1 MWSTENSRRSAGS
14 PAPAVSLG
22 RRALACARGG
32 GRALGARRLPEATRR
47 GGRSAGA
54 PRKRHV
60 RCQRSG
66 KEGERERGERNK
78 NEKEKERERE
88 RKRKRERER
97 ECERRLSPQLT
108 TAPLAP
114 QTARRHSRGL
124 HVTRPGRR
132 GSVQQGDAEAS
143 PGAGKARMAARW
155 WHRTTVHAPVRREG
169 PHQLAGTR
177 QHWRWCPEHP
187 RPSGESFEK
196 TCPGATEKTPPC
208 TICSLG
214 SSACLNIII
223 NFSEARADI
232 CAGPFPSLARGARL
246 GSSADPRNLRGP
258 PTMYAHAACPFFG
271 HWQRT
276 TTGQC
281 CSRRAYRQEP
291 VDELTQCRAAVDASQ
306 MGSAP
311 PSPLQA
317 SCRRLRSPSRRPAR
331 GTTRPGPR
339 PHWPRST
346 RGARARRAP
355 CGGGRRA
362 PPRRRAPPGRPQAR
376 GRANLATG
384 AAGRPPPSWS
394 GAREDVRLWRP
405 GQAPPLARARA
416 AEGTPRRTPPPPL
429 GRGGPRTNGFCGTV
443 RVVLAWPTHI

>member
-1 MWSTENSRRSAGS
+1 MWTDPNANRTLFPISKRSAGS

-291 VDELTQCRAAVDASQ
+291 VDAARQRHYSPGPSASLAAEHTRRSCAARPLRRRPASAAAAASAARAPAGARAGQPGDGGGRQAAAVLERGAGGRAALAARP
-306 MGSAP
+306 G
-311 PSPLQA
+311 PSPRARACGRGHPAANA
-317 SCRRLRSPSRRPAR
+317 SAAPRPRRPQDQRLLRDRSRRPCVAD
-331 GTTRPGPR
+331 
-339 PHWPRST
+339 
-346 RGARARRAP
+346 AY
-355 CGGGRRA
+355 
-362 PPRRRAPPGRPQAR
+362 
-376 GRANLATG
+376 
-384 AAGRPPPSWS
+384 
-394 GAREDVRLWRP
+394 
-405 GQAPPLARARA
+405 
-416 AEGTPRRTPPPPL
+416 
-429 GRGGPRTNGFCGTV
+429 
-443 RVVLAWPTHI
+443 IM

>member
-1 MWSTENSRRSAGS
+1 MWSTRSAGS

-78 NEKEKERERE
+78 EGEE

-196 TCPGATEKTPPC
+196 TCPGATGGRP
-208 TICSLG
+208 
-214 SSACLNIII
+214 
-223 NFSEARADI
+223 
-232 CAGPFPSLARGARL
+232 
-246 GSSADPRNLRGP
+246 
-258 PTMYAHAACPFFG
+258 
-271 HWQRT
+271 
-276 TTGQC
+276 
-281 CSRRAYRQEP
+281 
-291 VDELTQCRAAVDASQ
+291 Q
-306 MGSAP
+306 MGPNSPPLTPAGQLP
-311 PSPLQA
+311 PSPLALEAARQRHYSPGPSASLAAEHTRRSCAARPLRRRPASAAAAASAARAPAGARAGQPGDGGGRQA
-317 SCRRLRSPSRRPAR
+317 AAVLERGAGGRAALAARPGPSPRARACGRGHPAANASAAPRPRRPQDQRLLRDRSRRPCVAD
-331 GTTRPGPR
+331 
-339 PHWPRST
+339 
-346 RGARARRAP
+346 AY
-355 CGGGRRA
+355 
-362 PPRRRAPPGRPQAR
+362 
-376 GRANLATG
+376 
-384 AAGRPPPSWS
+384 
-394 GAREDVRLWRP
+394 
-405 GQAPPLARARA
+405 
-416 AEGTPRRTPPPPL
+416 
-429 GRGGPRTNGFCGTV
+429 
-443 RVVLAWPTHI
+443 IM